1 MIMIVLHRY
10 EWQAQTLQATTLL
23 QEDDRTEKWQINDNI
38 DNTNARAQ
46 ETGVDRE
53 HRRKEGKR
61 KIFSTVIAD
70 LWLVDSSIAIGH
82 DEYKLS
88 TVKDHLYK

>member
-1 MIMIVLHRY
+1 M
-10 EWQAQTLQATTLL
+10 
-23 QEDDRTEKWQINDNI
+23 
-38 DNTNARAQ
+38 DNT
-46 ETGVDRE
+46 EE
-53 HRRKEGKR
+53 KKENER
-61 KIFSTVIAD
+61 FFSPVIAD